1 MDKELIDELYGTMI
15 LEHSKNPR
23 NFGTLSCS
31 CQAKGKNPSCGDE
44 LILFV
49 EKKENKIFDI
59 KFTGQGC
66 ALSVASASLMTQA
79 IKGKD
84 FIYVS
89 QILNKFVNFITKND
103 ELSDEYEPLHIFSG
117 VKRFPLRVKC
127 ALLPWRT
134 LQSIMQDESTVTTTE

>member
-1 MDKELIDELYGTMI
+1 
-15 LEHSKNPR
+15 
-23 NFGTLSCS
+23 
-31 CQAKGKNPSCGDE
+31 
-44 LILFV
+44 
-49 EKKENKIFDI
+49 
-59 KFTGQGC
+59 
-66 ALSVASASLMTQA
+66 MTQA